1 MNSEGPLTGKEL
13 LEKSQLDEFTAWK
26 ICSNDKRIIT
36 ETIGTRYLRLDRQVE
51 GFARLSPSIIREFH
65 GYTVISTE
73 QNREA
78 AQRKAEAL
86 RKEIIRISK
95 RKFDLSQEVIS
106 NIVESQIDPQA
117 IRDSACFIIA
127 GDVAYEMSHL
137 EPRPES
143 STGELVRG
151 SDLDIVVV
159 ADGLSATSIEALDR
173 AIHRQKSFLLRNPS
187 YNEEI
192 DYLIKDIAKIED
204 QLEFDDFESMV
215 ASKIL
220 LEGKFLYG
228 NIGLFAQIKEMLNV
242 AAIPDKIHFLQEKA
256 ALSRDEAIARLLE
269 NEGDLAD
276 EESAKLFFTKEER
289 EEFF

>member
-26 ICSNDKRIIT
+26 ICSKDKRIIT

-242 AAIPDKIHFLQEKA
+242 AAIPEKIHFLQEKA